1 MSLMAYIFPE
11 KPLLSCKSWAKS
23 ILPPVFADIFLLINN
38 VIVYFVLPYQ
48 NIPKIGHFIKKKGLI
63 RSQFWRSMNR
73 TLALTSGEAFGC
85 IVAG

>member
-38 VIVYFVLPYQ
+38 AIVYFVLPYQ
-48 NIPKIGHFIKKKGLI
+48 NIPKIGHFIKKK
-63 RSQFWRSMNR
+63 
-73 TLALTSGEAFGC
+73 
-85 IVAG
+85 V